1 MLFILLT
8 QLALLFG
15 ALARSPVHPS
25 KETFFHGFINDT
37 IPSLADWPNPKDIA
51 YQHVTLSGWK
61 TNGVSGV
68 RFALPFPPFH
78 FLPSPPGPYED

>member
-1 MLFILLT
+1 MLLLFLT
-8 QLALLFG
+8 QLALLAG
-15 ALARSPVHPS
+15 VLARSPVHPS

-37 IPSLADWPNPKDIA
+37 IPSLDAWPNPRDIA

-68 RFALPFPPFH
+68 SYPC
-78 FLPSPPGPYED
+78 SSNC